1 MKKTIIGL
9 ILGLI
14 TMIIMCIIAITMYF
28 VNDDPKT
35 AIDIL
40 FISAM
45 TIVGIILMIFTGD
58 LIAHIVETRRINKI
72 FKDFNESRNAKK
84 NN

>member
-1 MKKTIIGL
+1 
-9 ILGLI
+9 
-14 TMIIMCIIAITMYF
+14 MCIIAITMYF
-28 VNDDPKT
+28 VKDDPKT

>member
-1 MKKTIIGL
+1 
-9 ILGLI
+9 
-14 TMIIMCIIAITMYF
+14 MCIIAITMYF

>member
-1 MKKTIIGL
+1 
-9 ILGLI
+9 
-14 TMIIMCIIAITMYF
+14 MIIMCIIAITMYF

>member
-1 MKKTIIGL
+1 
-9 ILGLI
+9 
-14 TMIIMCIIAITMYF
+14 MCLVAITMF
-28 VNDDPKT
+28 FIDENPKT
-35 AIDIL
+35 AIDIV

-45 TIVGIILMIFTGD
+45 VIVGIILMIFTGD

>member
-1 MKKTIIGL
+1 
-9 ILGLI
+9 
-14 TMIIMCIIAITMYF
+14 MIIMCIIAITMYF
-28 VNDDPKT
+28 VKDDPKT

-45 TIVGIILMIFTGD
+45 TIVGIVLMICVWD
-58 LIAHIVETRRINKI
+58 LITYTVEKRRINKM
-72 FKDFNESRNAKK
+72 FEQFNKEDHENK